1 MTFSQLILWIYEYVF
16 IGLLIRYRWLMN
28 TLSLAYEYIIV
39 FIPNKVGLLMGFY
52 YIKEQSAKPY
62 EQGFAGCLFIT
73 VCAVVLYFF

>member
-1 MTFSQLILWIYEYVF
+1 
-16 IGLLIRYRWLMN
+16 MN

-52 YIKEQSAKPY
+52 YIKEQPAKPY